1 MIYFNNVTKIF
12 SNDCVALNDV
22 SFGISKGEFVSLVG
36 KSGAGKT
43 TLLHLLLAQEKPTEG
58 DIVFEEISVPRISDK
73 YLPYYRRRIGFV
85 HQDFKLLPQKN
96 VFENVSFALEI
107 FGKSD
112 SEIRRIV
119 PQALDLVGVLEKKNN
134 YPAELS
140 AGEQQRVAIARAIV
154 TQPKFL
160 IADEPTGNL
169 DVFTTK
175 EIIKLFLKINQL
187 GTGVLL
193 ATHNKEV
200 VNVIQKR
207 VIVLEKGKLIRDE
220 QKGRYYL

>member
-12 SNDCVALNDV
+12 PNDCVALNDV

-96 VFENVSFALEI
+96 VFENVSFALEVA
-107 FGKSD
+107 GVPPQ
-112 SEIRRIV
+112 EIKKTV
-119 PQALDLVGVLEKKNN
+119 PQMLELVGLKDKIFNFPPLPDEIM
-134 YPAELS
+134 EIMS
-140 AGEQQRVAIARAIV
+140 AGGLV
-154 TQPKFL
+154 PY
-160 IADEPTGNL
+160 
-169 DVFTTK
+169 
-175 EIIKLFLKINQL
+175 LKKKIS
-187 GTGVLL
+187 
-193 ATHNKEV
+193 
-200 VNVIQKR
+200 
-207 VIVLEKGKLIRDE
+207 
-220 QKGRYYL
+220 Y